1 MDKKTVHLPGI
12 APGGCLHFLKYPVW
26 TGYFRRN
33 RQKVKGIMKKIVKI
47 LRGIGYLAAF
57 SLILYPVV
65 SNYINQMNSTTIA
78 TDYEQDVSHLSE
90 EQENEMI
97 EQAQ

>member
-1 MDKKTVHLPGI
+1 M
-12 APGGCLHFLKYPVW
+12 W
-26 TGYFRRN
+26 TGYF
-33 RQKVKGIMKKIVKI
+33 QKKQTKKVKGIMKKIVKI

-78 TDYEQDVSHLSE
+78 TDYEQEVSHLSE
-90 EQENEMI
+90 EQENAMI
-97 EQAQ
+97 ERGTGIQ

>member
-1 MDKKTVHLPGI
+1 
-12 APGGCLHFLKYPVW
+12 
-26 TGYFRRN
+26 
-33 RQKVKGIMKKIVKI
+33 MKKIVKI

-78 TDYEQDVSHLSE
+78 TDYEQEVSHLSDHVTITAYG
-90 EQENEMI
+90 M
-97 EQAQ
+97 AFLSTLSLRRATL